1 MTPDTPRRRQ
11 PLSDAMAAAGFL
23 AIAILSVT
31 QIIAGVA
38 PFVMWS
44 LLVFGLLAGTFY
56 GVVAVRGFRAAV
68 DERRKKS
75 E

>member
-23 AIAILSVT
+23 AIAILAVT

-38 PFVMWS
+38 LLVMWS
-44 LLVFGLLAGTFY
+44 LLVFGLLAGAYYTM
-56 GVVAVRGFRAAV
+56 VAVRGFRAGI
-68 DERRKKS
+68 DERRKKGD
-75 E
+75 